1 MIYNTWVGGMKID
14 YVKQDTAIPTQIY
27 DFFKLSKELYMIHY
41 TYTYIHVIHNTNTR
55 DFGVSEHYARPSAM
69 LLNARAHTRALP
81 LCRTPPI
88 SSLNSTSQTMHTNL
102 NVHLQSTNLT

>member
-1 MIYNTWVGGMKID
+1 MIHNTWVGGIKID

-27 DFFKLSKELYMIHY
+27 DFFKLSKELYMIHN
-41 TYTYIHVIHNTNTR
+41 TYTYIHVIHNTDTR

-69 LLNARAHTRALP
+69 LLNARAHARVLP

-88 SSLNSTSQTMHTNL
+88 CSHNL
-102 NVHLQSTNLT
+102 YATTK

>member
-1 MIYNTWVGGMKID
+1 MCGLVPNTLRLCPNHQNNLLIYLKELDMIHNTWVGGMKID

-55 DFGVSEHYARPSAM
+55 DFGVSEHYAR
-69 LLNARAHTRALP
+69 HIEGEGLP
-81 LCRTPPI
+81 G
-88 SSLNSTSQTMHTNL
+88 
-102 NVHLQSTNLT
+102 